1 MKSGKK
7 WHTRLTIIL
16 AGVALGYL
24 ARFIW
29 PPEPENVPLSRE
41 FKQPLSEEV
50 SISELPILPV
60 DEDFELPFP
69 YEIP

>member
-7 WHTRLTIIL
+7 WHSRLTIIL
-16 AGVALGYL
+16 AGVALGYI
-24 ARFIW
+24 ARFVW

-41 FKQPLSEEV
+41 FKQPLSRE
-50 SISELPILPV
+50 SISDLPILPV
-60 DEDFELPFP
+60 EDDFELPFP